1 MSHNENLFK
10 GSIGRTYQDSQPWW
24 PDELSAPKGAP
35 NIVIIVLDDVGF
47 ADLGCYGS
55 EIATPSMDR
64 LARGGV
70 RYSNFHVTSMC
81 SPTRACLFT
90 GRNAHAVGMGII
102 AEWSCGYPG
111 YRGQV
116 TARAAIIA
124 EVLRDY
130 GYSTYAIGKWHLT
143 NIAHYGAAGPQDNWP
158 LGRGFGRWYGFHGAL
173 TDQWNPELYQDNRPI
188 HLHPRETYHLS
199 TDLVDHAIADL
210 RDHKTS
216 APHRPFLLY
225 LAFGACHFP
234 HHVPREFIEKYR
246 GRYDI
251 GWDAVRATRLER
263 QHKLG
268 IVPAGTGLAPLNPG
282 VTPWRDLAPDVRRLC
297 ARLQETYAAFLEH
310 TDAQIGRLIEHLDS
324 LGNLEDTLIVLLS
337 DNGASPEGGPTGAF
351 NLRKHMVYEE
361 ESHEVGLSRL
371 DDIGGDLAFNHYPTG
386 WAQASNT
393 PLKWYKKDT
402 HGGGI
407 RAPLII
413 HWPQRI
419 SVRDAIRAQFHHVV
433 DIAPTL
439 YELVGVEAPTQYRGA
454 PQIPLH
460 GISMAYTF
468 EADVPTRK
476 EIQHFEMLGDRAIW
490 HRGWKAVARHPKGTD
505 FDADQWELYHLDD
518 DFAELNDLAATEPDR
533 LRKMIELWWSEA
545 GKYGVLP
552 LDDRDWERGAERL
565 RMNPNT
571 RYEYLG
577 DMARID
583 RLSAPDI
590 SDRSYVV
597 TANFEADEVAEGV
610 ILAWGSRFGGFVLYI
625 KEREL
630 CYEYVYSESEKH
642 TLAVTFPQQPGER
655 VIQLKFERVGPRAC
669 RASLVVD
676 GAVAGALDIP
686 RTWPTHGTT
695 AGLNCG
701 HDAGAPVSDAYQ
713 RPFRFSGRSLR
724 VTVKLEDDVTHN
736 PGAAYQAV
744 LREQ

>member
-10 GSIGRTYQDSQPWW
+10 GSIGRTYQDSRPWW

-124 EVLRDY
+124 EVLRDG
-130 GYSTYAIGKWHLT
+130 GYSTYAVGKWHLT

-297 ARLQETYAAFLEH
+297 ARRQETYAAFLEH
-310 TDAQIGRLIEHLDS
+310 DAH
-324 LGNLEDTLIVLLS
+324 
-337 DNGASPEGGPTGAF
+337 P
-351 NLRKHMVYEE
+351 
-361 ESHEVGLSRL
+361 ESHGL
-371 DDIGGDLAFNHYPTG
+371 
-386 WAQASNT
+386 
-393 PLKWYKKDT
+393 DT
-402 HGGGI
+402 C
-407 RAPLII
+407 R
-413 HWPQRI
+413 
-419 SVRDAIRAQFHHVV
+419 
-433 DIAPTL
+433 TL
-439 YELVGVEAPTQYRGA
+439 SFCPNLMWSWSA
-454 PQIPLH
+454 
-460 GISMAYTF
+460 
-468 EADVPTRK
+468 
-476 EIQHFEMLGDRAIW
+476 
-490 HRGWKAVARHPKGTD
+490 GWKYLPG
-505 FDADQWELYHLDD
+505 
-518 DFAELNDLAATEPDR
+518 LA
-533 LRKMIELWWSEA
+533 
-545 GKYGVLP
+545 
-552 LDDRDWERGAERL
+552 GA
-565 RMNPNT
+565 
-571 RYEYLG
+571 
-577 DMARID
+577 
-583 RLSAPDI
+583 AP
-590 SDRSYVV
+590 
-597 TANFEADEVAEGV
+597 
-610 ILAWGSRFGGFVLYI
+610 
-625 KEREL
+625 
-630 CYEYVYSESEKH
+630 
-642 TLAVTFPQQPGER
+642 
-655 VIQLKFERVGPRAC
+655 GPRATLC
-669 RASLVVD
+669 ANSGPSALQRKASYSIASSASASSVFGRVRPS
-676 GAVAGALDIP
+676 AL
-686 RTWPTHGTT
+686 
-695 AGLNCG
+695 
-701 HDAGAPVSDAYQ
+701 
-713 RPFRFSGRSLR
+713 
-724 VTVKLEDDVTHN
+724 
-736 PGAAYQAV
+736 AV
-744 LREQ
+744 LRLITSRLQFDYSL